1 MPCRERGLC
10 YVCERAHGVSGGL
23 LLRALVVCVCVC
35 VCVHTETP
43 PQASAHAKRT
53 ALSVYE
59 LSRAWSFLKAQL
71 GAADTWD
78 GHGKHMAQ
86 VIAKLGGKPIDYGQ
100 LV

>member
-23 LLRALVVCVCVC
+23 LLHTHLCRVCVYR
-35 VCVHTETP
+35 ETTR
-43 PQASAHAKRT
+43 QASAHGKRT

-78 GHGKHMAQ
+78 GHGKHMA
-86 VIAKLGGKPIDYGQ
+86 
-100 LV
+100 

>member
-23 LLRALVVCVCVC
+23 LLRALLCRVCVC
-35 VCVHTETP
+35 TETTR
-43 PQASAHAKRT
+43 QASAHAKRT

-78 GHGKHMAQ
+78 GHGKHMA
-86 VIAKLGGKPIDYGQ
+86 
-100 LV
+100 